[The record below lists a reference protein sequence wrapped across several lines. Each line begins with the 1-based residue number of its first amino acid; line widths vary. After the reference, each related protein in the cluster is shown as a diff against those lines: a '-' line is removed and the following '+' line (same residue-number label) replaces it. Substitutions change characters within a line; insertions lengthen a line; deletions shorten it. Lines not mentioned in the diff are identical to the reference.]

1 MLLFSTCIARC
12 LMRSI
17 AFNAQ
22 RLKNINSGSGKCK
35 CSHAAQR
42 RHVRIS
48 LRINLYQRTLVQL
61 QISCTCTNP
70 IDSPIFLTSIDIKI
84 CDISDDIQG
93 EIMDENISVSVA
105 AVRSS
110 NQELSYTCQY
120 FLTSVLLKEDIK
132 RDKQE
137 LVMLNIILSK
147 PSVGLKLLR

>member
-1 MLLFSTCIARC
+1 M
-12 LMRSI
+12 
-17 AFNAQ
+17 
-22 RLKNINSGSGKCK
+22 
-35 CSHAAQR
+35 
-42 RHVRIS
+42 
-48 LRINLYQRTLVQL
+48 QL
-61 QISCTCTNP
+61 QIFCTCTNP